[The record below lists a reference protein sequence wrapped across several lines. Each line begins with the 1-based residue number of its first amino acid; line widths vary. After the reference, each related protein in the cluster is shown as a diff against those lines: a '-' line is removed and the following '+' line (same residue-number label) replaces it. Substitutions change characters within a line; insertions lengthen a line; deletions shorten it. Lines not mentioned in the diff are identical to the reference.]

1 MSFIA
6 HYVMNNK
13 ELDNIKQSYAQM
25 IVEGMDMQSLI
36 ETAEEAIVNSIKDYE
51 FEDLKEEV
59 SDMYGKEV
67 WDDLTA
73 TELLTSKGPL

>member
-6 HYVMNNK
+6 HYVMNND

-36 ETAEEAIVNSIKDYE
+36 ETAEEAIVNYIKDYE

-67 WDDLTA
+67 WDDLTS
-73 TELLTSKGPL
+73 TELLTSN

>member
-36 ETAEEAIVNSIKDYE
+36 ETAEEAIVNYIKDYE
-51 FEDLKEEV
+51 LEDLKEEV
-59 SDMYGKEV
+59 SDMYGEEV
-67 WDDLTA
+67 WDDLTS
-73 TELLTSKGPL
+73 TELLTSN

>member
-6 HYVMNNK
+6 HYVMNNQ

-51 FEDLKEEV
+51 LEDLKEEV

-73 TELLTSKGPL
+73 TQCLTSKGPL

>member
-36 ETAEEAIVNSIKDYE
+36 ETAEEAIVNYIKDYE

-67 WDDLTA
+67 WDDLTS
-73 TELLTSKGPL
+73 TELLTSN

>member
-1 MSFIA
+1 
-6 HYVMNNK
+6 MNNT
-13 ELDNIKQSYAQM
+13 ELDNIKKSYAQM

-36 ETAEEAIVNSIKDYE
+36 ETAEEAIVNYIKDYE

-67 WDDLTA
+67 WDDLTS
-73 TELLTSKGPL
+73 TELLTSNWPL